1 MNKTYL
7 TVAQIFAIISGVAL
21 CFAFI
26 LIFPLVLGILNF
38 KAASVM
44 NQAKNGEAT
53 KEQVRNWSIYL
64 IFTSLIG
71 GIFGLIAAESKEEGQ
86 VSIEGTSLE
95 QKLKDLDSLYD
106 RGLISK
112 EEYELRRKKIL
123 ESV

>member
-21 CFAFI
+21 CFGFI
-26 LIFPLVLGILNF
+26 LVIPLILGILNF

-44 NQAKNGEAT
+44 SRAKDGTAT
-53 KEQVRNWSIYL
+53 NEEVRNWSIYL

-71 GIFGLIAAESKEEGQ
+71 GIFGLIAAESKGEGQ
-86 VSIEGTSLE
+86 VLVEGTSLE
-95 QKLKDLDSLYD
+95 QKLKDLDSLFD

-112 EEYELRRKKIL
+112 EEYEIRRKKIL
-123 ESV
+123 ESM